1 MEWRILAYKDQAGF
15 AEEAISWIQICT
27 IDYIMPQTLI
37 KRVTATSRSPKVYLL
52 LESLWPLNLV
62 HVLQKASSAK
72 TKEVGKHCY

>member
-52 LESLWPLNLV
+52 LESL
-62 HVLQKASSAK
+62 
-72 TKEVGKHCY
+72 